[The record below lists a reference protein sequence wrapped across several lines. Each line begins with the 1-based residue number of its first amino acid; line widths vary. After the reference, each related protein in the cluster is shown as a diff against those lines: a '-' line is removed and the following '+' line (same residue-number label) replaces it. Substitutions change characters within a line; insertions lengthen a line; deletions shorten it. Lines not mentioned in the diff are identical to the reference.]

1 MNIKRTILLL
11 IAVATAGC
19 HLIDDDLSGCGVN
32 AIINYELHLITEVQV
47 QIDDK
52 LSSDID
58 KPVADALQKWSAPY
72 YSGSAHDLDMSF
84 FSLDG
89 TDELLE
95 HKSDIINAN
104 QKSYTLY
111 IPRKDY
117 QHVAVVNIADNNN
130 VSLQGGQYAS
140 SMQLVQRAADTLDS
154 HNTAIYAARMP
165 MYMANIETNLTF
177 NVHLHMVNCGVAL
190 VLTADGS
197 TIPKMRS
204 MLLKGTATGF
214 GLNDSTFTYTKSRP
228 IRAEKVMDR
237 CYAVLALPSPDATP
251 AECGNRKVKH
261 ATMADNTLWKV
272 QVFTDMPDGTVTE
285 TELSFPYALQAG
297 SLEIIK
303 VHMKDDGSVTVVGNA
318 EVGVTVTLD
327 WKEGNTQELITG

>member
-1 MNIKRTILLL
+1 MKIKRTILFL

-19 HLIDDDLSGCGVN
+19 HLIDDDLSGCGVD
-32 AIINYELHLITEVQV
+32 AIINYELRLVTEVQV
-47 QIDDK
+47 QIDEK

-58 KPVADALQKWSAPY
+58 KPVADALKKWSAPY
-72 YSGSAHDLDMSF
+72 YSGTAHDLDMSF

-95 HKSDIINAN
+95 HKSDIINAS

-117 QHVAVVNIADNNN
+117 RHIAVVNIADNKN

-140 SMQLVQRAADTLDS
+140 SMQITQREADTLDS
-154 HNTAIYAARMP
+154 HNTAIYAARLP
-165 MYMANIETNLTF
+165 MYMAEVETNLVF
-177 NVHLHMVNCGVAL
+177 NVRLYMVNCGVAL

-197 TIPKMRS
+197 TIPTMRG
-204 MLLKGTATGF
+204 MVLEGTATGF
-214 GLNDSTFTYTKSRP
+214 GVNDSTFTYTKSRP
-228 IRAEKVMDR
+228 VRAEKVMDR
-237 CYAVLALPSPDATP
+237 CYAVLALPSPEAKP
-251 AECGNRKVKH
+251 AEINQRRAKN
-261 ATMADNTLWKV
+261 ADDNALWKV
-272 QVFTDMPDGTVTE
+272 QVFADMPDGTVTE
-285 TELSFPYALQAG
+285 TELSFPYPLQAG

-303 VHMKDDGSVTVVGNA
+303 AQMNDDGSVTVVGNT

-327 WKEGNTQELITG
+327 WKDGNTHELITG